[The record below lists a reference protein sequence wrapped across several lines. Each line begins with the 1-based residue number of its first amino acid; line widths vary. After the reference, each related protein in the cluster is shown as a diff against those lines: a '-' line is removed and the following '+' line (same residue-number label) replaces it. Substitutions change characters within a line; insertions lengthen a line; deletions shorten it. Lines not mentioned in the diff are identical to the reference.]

1 MSEPVSNNRNSG
13 DEMHLFASE
22 LFPIC
27 RSITGN
33 GVRQTLVRI
42 QEHLP
47 SLTLHEVPS
56 GTKAFDWVVPDE
68 WNINAASL
76 IGPEGNIVVDF
87 ADNNLHVVGYSTPIE
102 IVLPLDELQDH
113 LYSLPEMPEVI
124 PYVTSFYE
132 KRWGFCL
139 PHRIRD
145 TLEPGDWK
153 ITIESSLT
161 SGHLTYGELLL
172 PGNTTEEI
180 FLSTYIC
187 HPSMANNEISGPV
200 VTTWLAKWLQSQE
213 NHYSYRIIFVP
224 ETIGSIVYI
233 SRHLDEM
240 RSNIIAGFVITCV
253 GDERCYSYLPS
264 RTGST
269 ISDRVAQY
277 VLANTDPNYLRYEY
291 LNRGSDERQYCSP
304 GVDLPVCSVMRSKYG
319 EYPEY
324 HTSADDLTL
333 ITSTGLEGSYNTLKQ
348 CIALIEMN
356 RIWKATTPCEPQLG
370 KLGLYPTISTRVT
383 EQRLK
388 VMMDFLAYA
397 DGSRDL
403 LAIAELI
410 RAKPELC
417 SEIAEILQTNG
428 LISEVD
434 HL

>member
-291 LNRGSDERQYCSP
+291 LDRGSDERQYCSP

>member
-113 LYSLPEMPEVI
+113 LYTLPEMPEVI

-291 LNRGSDERQYCSP
+291 LDRGSDERQYCSP